1 MYIHNLNPGDR
12 ARLFIRLHLE
22 NLNALWKSKRTSGD
36 CVDPTKIGQKML
48 CTKGPFIYTRS
59 YLASQYRLE
68 AQEQKQAPL
77 SFSQY
82 FVLLYDF

>member
-1 MYIHNLNPGDR
+1 
-12 ARLFIRLHLE
+12 
-22 NLNALWKSKRTSGD
+22 
-36 CVDPTKIGQKML
+36 ML

-59 YLASQYRLE
+59 YLASQNRLE

-82 FVLLYDF
+82 FVLLYDLKKNPEQLNVVIHTRTLWNVRIVLVQHN